1 MSKKRIG
8 LALTGSFC
16 TFEKALE
23 AAKALITDGWDVVP
37 IFSENAYTTDTRFG
51 RAKDWVDTFESLTGN
66 KAISSLVQAEPI
78 GPQKL
83 LDLLLIA
90 PCTGNTLA
98 KLTYGITDTCVTM
111 SAKSQLRNGRP
122 VLIAVSTNDA
132 LGGSAKN
139 IGMLLNYRNIYFVP
153 LRQDD
158 PDAKPRSMIADFS
171 LIPKAAQAALEG
183 KQLQPIYL
191 PSST

>member
-132 LGGSAKN
+132 LGASMRNISLLKN
-139 IGMLLNYRNIYFVP
+139 TKNIYFVP
-153 LRQDD
+153 LKQDD
-158 PDAKPRSMIADFS
+158 PVSKPNSMVADFS
-171 LIPKAAQAALEG
+171 QIEKTISAALSG
-183 KQLQPIYL
+183 QQIQPLFI
-191 PSST
+191 

>member
-23 AAKALITDGWDVVP
+23 AAKALMEDGWDVVP
-37 IFSENAYTTDTRFG
+37 IFSDNAYTTDTRFG
-51 RAKDWVDTFESLTGN
+51 RAKDWVDTFESMTGN
-66 KAISSLVQAEPI
+66 KAISSFVQAEPI

-98 KLTYGITDTCVTM
+98 KLTYGINDTCVTM

-158 PDAKPRSMIADFS
+158 PDAKPRSMIADFG

-183 KQLQPIYL
+183 KQLQPIFL
-191 PSST
+191 SAS